1 VSGHDAG
8 PYLLGALEPDEARA
22 FIDHLERCAI
32 CRDEVAA
39 LAPVLDALPASAPA
53 QRVPR
58 ALRRR
63 VLRAARAEPKAS
75 PRPRT
80 NRFGALRRSAPA
92 GWLALAASMAAAA
105 VVVQVATPGP
115 PERVI
120 GHAQLRV
127 AGGHTRGELVVT
139 RLPAL
144 PADRTYEVWL
154 QSGTRPP
161 VPSALFGVTA
171 RGTADVAVPADLHG
185 VTRLLV
191 TVEPRGGSVHPTT
204 PAVIQLPLVHV
215 SRS

>member
-1 VSGHDAG
+1 MTRHDAA
-8 PYLLGALEPDEARA
+8 PYLLGALDPEEARA
-22 FIDHLERCAI
+22 FVDHLEGCAI
-32 CRDEVAA
+32 CRDDVAA
-39 LAPVLDALPASAPA
+39 LAPVLEALPTSAPA

-75 PRPRT
+75 PRGWSRWLR
-80 NRFGALRRSAPA
+80 NLRRSAPA

-105 VVVQVATPGP
+105 VVVQIATPRP
-115 PERVI
+115 HERVI
-120 GHAQLRV
+120 GHAQLRI
-127 AGGHTRGELVVT
+127 TRDSGKLVVA

-161 VPSALFGVTA
+161 VPSALFAVTA
-171 RGTADVAVPADLHG
+171 RGTADVDVPADLHG

-204 PAVIQLPLVHV
+204 PAVIQLPLAHV
-215 SRS
+215 SRT